1 MYIKTIDLWQS
12 VLNIIAVFEYQMGSE
27 SYDPSWYQRE
37 GEELRKTAIELGYN
51 PEVYTY
57 AIAAFSPAVP
67 WDKNKTEVFR
77 MAKAMKENRSYIV
90 TPAQKFVGY
99 GTNVVKTF
107 NILLTGDTSHCRGE
121 KVESFARN
129 LLGAD
134 GVTIDR
140 HAVHIAQ
147 NGLWANIA
155 PSGKKRLAPGMYGE
169 YAQTYVLATNIV
181 NRKHGLHLTASQVQ
195 AITWTYCATK
205 GV

>member
-12 VLNIIAVFEYQMGSE
+12 VLNIIAVFEYQMRSE

-67 WDKNKTEVFR
+67 WQRNKAEIFR
-77 MAKAMKENRSYIV
+77 MAKAVKENRGYVV
-90 TPAQKFVGY
+90 TRADNYVGY
-99 GTNVVKTF
+99 FNNAVKAF
-107 NILLTGDTSHCRGE
+107 NILLTCDTSYCRGE

-129 LLGAD
+129 LLGAH

-140 HAVHIAQ
+140 HAIHIAQ
-147 NGLWANIA
+147 HGLWANA
-155 PSGKKRLAPGMYGE
+155 TPSGTKKLASGLYGQ
-169 YAQTYVLATNIV
+169 YAQAYMLATNIV